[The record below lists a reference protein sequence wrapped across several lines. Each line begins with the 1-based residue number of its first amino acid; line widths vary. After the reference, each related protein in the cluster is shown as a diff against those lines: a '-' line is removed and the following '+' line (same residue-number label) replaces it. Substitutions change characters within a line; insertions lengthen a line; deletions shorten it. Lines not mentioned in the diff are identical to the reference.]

1 MKHTITR
8 FLPPYSILLTA
19 ICLLFTIHYSFAQQK
34 SQGEKHAIAF
44 DDLFSFGRVADPQ
57 ISPDGKWIA
66 YTVTY
71 FSKETNGGNSD
82 IWLVSIN
89 GGEARQLTHSPK
101 SDNSPRWLPDGKT
114 IAFISSRNGTPQIF
128 TQSIDSGDAKQVT
141 NISTGAGGLVV
152 SPDGKSRGAGSHT
165 AGYFAFSSD
174 VFADCPNDSCNKV
187 RNDELENG
195 KVKAK
200 FFTRLPYRVWDH
212 FLDGKRSHAFIVPA
226 SGGAAID
233 VTPADFDT
241 PPIDLG
247 GTVDYG
253 FSPDGSEFAFVRNT
267 DPMVAISTN
276 NDIYLLPLRDG
287 KPAGEPQCITATNKA
302 NDNQPMYS
310 PDGKYIAYRATKRP
324 GFESDKSSLML
335 YERST
340 GKIENGAR
348 GDIIPLTEKFDR
360 SVAEVIW
367 SPDSKTLY
375 FNADD
380 EGYRSIYKVSLTA
393 DGATVKS
400 KMAPQATQITR
411 NMNCGSL
418 CITPDGKTLVF
429 GKQSMT
435 NPTELWRMD
444 TDGKNLK
451 QLTTTNNAR
460 IANIEWNPLEPFWF
474 SGAGG
479 TKVEGFLLKPP
490 FFDAKKKYP
499 MVLLIHGGPQGQW
512 EDETH
517 YRWNAQMFA
526 SPGYVV
532 VMINPRGSTGYGQK
546 FTDEIS
552 GDWGGKVFTDLMNGV
567 HYALKKFSFIDK
579 NRIAAAG
586 ASYGGYM
593 INWIEGHN
601 DDGLFKTLVCHDGMF
616 NAVSAY
622 GSTEELWFNE
632 WEFQGTPWTNP
643 ELYKKFSPSS
653 YVTHFKTPM
662 LIIHSQHDY
671 RLDVSEGFQM
681 FTALQR
687 MHVPSKML
695 YFPDESHFVQKPLN
709 SELWHKTVLDWLEQ
723 YLK

>member
-1 MKHTITR
+1 MKRTVAR
-8 FLPPYSILLTA
+8 FLPPSSILFIA
-19 ICLLFTIHYSFAQQK
+19 CCLLFTGNYSL
-34 SQGEKHAIAF
+34 SQPKPQAPMGQGGRHAITF
-44 DDLFSFGRVADPQ
+44 DDLFGFGRVTDPQ

-66 YTVTY
+66 YTVAY

-89 GGEARQLTHSPK
+89 GGQARQLTDSPK
-101 SDNSPRWLPDGKT
+101 SDGSPRWLPDGRT
-114 IAFISSRNGTPQIF
+114 IAFISSRNGAPQIF
-128 TQSIDSGDAKQVT
+128 TMQIDSNGTAIGDAKQIT
-141 NISTGAGGLVV
+141 NISTGASGLVV
-152 SPDGKSRGAGSHT
+152 SPDGK
-165 AGYFAFSSD
+165 YFAFSSE
-174 VFADCPNDSCNKV
+174 VFPACPNDSCNKA

-195 KVKAK
+195 NVKAK
-200 FFTRLPYRVWDH
+200 IFTHLPYRVWNH
-212 FLDGKRSHAFIVPA
+212 YLDGKRSHAFIVPA
-226 SGGAAID
+226 SGGTSID
-233 VTPADFDT
+233 ATPSDYDT

-253 FSPDGSEFAFVRNT
+253 FSPDGKEFAFVRNT
-267 DPMVAISTN
+267 DPVIAISTN
-276 NDIYLLPLRDG
+276 NDIYLLPLNAG
-287 KPAGEPQCITATNKA
+287 KPSGEPTCITAMNKA
-302 NDNQPMYS
+302 NDNQPIYS
-310 PDGKYIAYRATKRP
+310 PDGIYIAYRATKRP
-324 GFESDKSSLML
+324 GFESDKSSLTL

-340 GKIENGAR
+340 GKI
-348 GDIIPLTEKFDR
+348 IPLTEKLDR
-360 SVAEVIW
+360 SVSEVVW
-367 SPDSKTLY
+367 SPDSKALY
-375 FNADD
+375 FNTDD
-380 EGYRSIYKVSLTA
+380 EGYRSLYKVSLTSN
-393 DGATVKS
+393 GTVIKQ
-400 KMAPQATQITR
+400 MTR

-429 GKQSMT
+429 GKQSVT
-435 NPTELWRMD
+435 HPTELWRME

-451 QLTTTNNAR
+451 QLTTTNDAR

-479 TKVEGFLLKPP
+479 TRVEGFLLKPP

-567 HYALKKFSFIDK
+567 HYALKTFPFIDK
-579 NRIAAAG
+579 NRVAAAG

-601 DDGLFKTLVCHDGMF
+601 DDGLFKALVCHDGMF

-632 WEFQGTPWTNP
+632 WEFKGTPWTNP
-643 ELYKKFSPSS
+643 KLYERFSPSS
-653 YVTHFKTPM
+653 YVEHFKTPM

-695 YFPDESHFVQKPLN
+695 YFPDEFHFVVKPLN
-709 SELWHKTVLDWLEQ
+709 SELWHKTVLGWLAK

>member
-1 MKHTITR
+1 MKRI
-8 FLPPYSILLTA
+8 FLFLFA
-19 ICLLFTIHYSFAQQK
+19 AVLFTANYSL
-34 SQGEKHAIAF
+34 SQPKPQGGRHAFTF
-44 DDLFSFGRVADPQ
+44 DDLLGFGRVADPQ

-66 YTVTY
+66 YTVTN
-71 FSKETNGGNSD
+71 FSKETNGGKSD

-89 GGEARQLTHSPK
+89 GGTARQLTHSPK

-128 TQSIDSGDAKQVT
+128 IMPIDSQGNKSGDAKEIT

-152 SPDGKSRGAGSHT
+152 SPDGK
-165 AGYFAFSSD
+165 YFAFSSD
-174 VFADCPNDSCNKV
+174 VFADCPNDSCNKT
-187 RNDELENG
+187 RNNELENG

-200 FFTRLPYRVWDH
+200 IFTHLPYRVWNH
-212 FLDGKRSHAFIVPA
+212 YLDGKRSHAFIVPA
-226 SGGAAID
+226 TGGDAID
-233 VTPADFDT
+233 VTPGHYDT

-276 NDIYLLPLRDG
+276 NDIDLLPLHDG
-287 KPAGEPQCITATNKA
+287 KPAGEPKCITAMNKA
-302 NDNQPMYS
+302 NDNQPIYS

-324 GFESDKSSLML
+324 GFESDKSSLTL

-340 GKIENGAR
+340 GK
-348 GDIIPLTEKFDR
+348 IIPLTEKFDR

-380 EGYRSIYKVSLTA
+380 EGYRSIYKAALTA
-393 DGATVKS
+393 DGATIK
-400 KMAPQATQITR
+400 QITR

-435 NPTELWRMD
+435 DPTELWRME
-444 TDGKNLK
+444 TDGNNLK
-451 QLTTTNNAR
+451 QLTTTNDAR
-460 IANIEWNPLEPFWF
+460 IARIEWNPLEPFWF
-474 SGAGG
+474 NGAGG
-479 TKVEGFLLKPP
+479 TKVKGFLLKPP

-512 EDETH
+512 EDEMH

-567 HYALKKFSFIDK
+567 HYALKTFSFIDK
-579 NRIAAAG
+579 NHVAAAG

-601 DDGLFKTLVCHDGMF
+601 DDGLFKTLVCHDGMY

-632 WEFQGTPWTNP
+632 WEFKGTPWTNP
-643 ELYKKFSPSS
+643 KLYEKFSPSS
-653 YVTHFKTPM
+653 YVKHFKTPM

-687 MHVPSKML
+687 MGVPSKML
-695 YFPDESHFVQKPLN
+695 YFPDEFHFVVKPLD
-709 SELWHKTVLDWLEQ
+709 SELWHKTVLDWLKE